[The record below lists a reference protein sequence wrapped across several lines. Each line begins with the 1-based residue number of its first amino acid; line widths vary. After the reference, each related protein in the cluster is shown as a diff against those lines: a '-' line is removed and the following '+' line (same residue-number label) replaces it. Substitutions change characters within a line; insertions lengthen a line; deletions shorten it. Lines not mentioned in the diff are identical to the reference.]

1 MRISLA
7 LFMLNIN
14 ITTTLVKIVDK
25 FTKSRK
31 ISFFMESFGA
41 GFLDSFSVADANL
54 GLRD

>member
-31 ISFFMESFGA
+31 KSFFMESFGA